1 MLRRLLLVLVP
12 LLVALFA
19 ALAVP
24 LAANIAQ
31 RETQTVYLDRL
42 ADADRFAAL
51 ADDALRRNRNQSLA
65 REIATYDRTY
75 GIAVAV
81 YGPDGR
87 PVSGLVSGPGF
98 DAGTPG
104 VRGGLATALAGYR
117 SDHIATVWP
126 WQQASMVV
134 AEPVV
139 RLHADGVYRVS
150 AELDVSGQVI
160 AQMEQRFLVGDP
172 PRTSFSAG
180 QPGRL
185 AQRAEA
191 LAEARR

>member
-1 MLRRLLLVLVP
+1 MACEDAGMLRRLLLVLVP

-75 GIAVAV
+75 GIAVAG

-104 VRGGLATALAGYR
+104 GCRGRPATWTGPP
-117 SDHIATVWP
+117 WP
-126 WQQASMVV
+126 S
-134 AEPVV
+134 
-139 RLHADGVYRVS
+139 R
-150 AELDVSGQVI
+150 
-160 AQMEQRFLVGDP
+160 
-172 PRTSFSAG
+172 
-180 QPGRL
+180 PGGWT
-185 AQRAEA
+185 RAP
-191 LAEARR
+191 